1 MGDGGKGSAQRP
13 FDHQKFSDNF
23 EKIFG
28 KKTEYVGK
36 KINELVDE
44 EVMKMARDQD
54 KFKKEKDAQNNT

>member
-1 MGDGGKGSAQRP
+1 MSDGGKGSTQRP
-13 FDHQKFSDNF
+13 FDHKKFSDNF

-54 KFKKEKDAQNNT
+54 RFKKEKDAQNNT

>member
-1 MGDGGKGSAQRP
+1 MSDGGKGSAQRP

-28 KKTEYVGK
+28 KKTEYVSK

-54 KFKKEKDAQNNT
+54 KFKKEKQNG

>member
-1 MGDGGKGSAQRP
+1 MSDGGKGSAQRP
-13 FDHQKFSDNF
+13 FDHQKFSNNF

-28 KKTEYVGK
+28 KKTEYIGK

-54 KFKKEKDAQNNT
+54 KFKKEKQNG

>member
-13 FDHQKFSDNF
+13 FDHQKFSENF

-54 KFKKEKDAQNNT
+54 KFKKEKDVQNNT

>member
-1 MGDGGKGSAQRP
+1 MSDGGKGSAQRP

-28 KKTEYVGK
+28 KKTEYIGK

-54 KFKKEKDAQNNT
+54 KFKKEKQNG

>member
-13 FDHQKFSDNF
+13 FDHQKVSENF

-54 KFKKEKDAQNNT
+54 KFKKESK

>member
-1 MGDGGKGSAQRP
+1 MSDGGKGSAQRP

-28 KKTEYVGK
+28 KKTEYINK

-44 EVMKMARDQD
+44 KVTKMARDQD
-54 KFKKEKDAQNNT
+54 KFKKENK

>member
-1 MGDGGKGSAQRP
+1 MSDGGKGSAQRP
-13 FDHQKFSDNF
+13 FDHQKFSNNF

-28 KKTEYVGK
+28 KKTEYIGK

-54 KFKKEKDAQNNT
+54 KFKKEKQNE

>member
-1 MGDGGKGSAQRP
+1 MGEGGKGSAQRP
-13 FDHQKFSDNF
+13 FDHKKFSDNF

-44 EVMKMARDQD
+44 EVMKMSRDQH
-54 KFKKEKDAQNNT
+54 KFKKENK

>member
-1 MGDGGKGSAQRP
+1 MSDGGKGSAQRP

-28 KKTEYVGK
+28 KKTEYIGK

-54 KFKKEKDAQNNT
+54 KFKKEKDVQNNT

>member
-1 MGDGGKGSAQRP
+1 MSDGGKGSAQRP

-28 KKTEYVGK
+28 KKTEYIGK

-54 KFKKEKDAQNNT
+54 KFKKENK

>member
-1 MGDGGKGSAQRP
+1 MSDGGKGSAQRP

-28 KKTEYVGK
+28 KKTEYVSK

-54 KFKKEKDAQNNT
+54 KFKKEKQNE

>member
-1 MGDGGKGSAQRP
+1 MSDGGKGSAQRP
-13 FDHQKFSDNF
+13 FDHQKFSENF

-28 KKTEYVGK
+28 KKTEYAGK

-54 KFKKEKDAQNNT
+54 KFKKESK

>member
-1 MGDGGKGSAQRP
+1 MSDGGKGSAQRP

-28 KKTEYVGK
+28 KKTEYINK

-54 KFKKEKDAQNNT
+54 KFKKENK

>member
-13 FDHQKFSDNF
+13 FDHQKFSENF

-54 KFKKEKDAQNNT
+54 KFKKESK

>member
-1 MGDGGKGSAQRP
+1 MSDGGKGSTQRP

-28 KKTEYVGK
+28 KKTEYVSK

-54 KFKKEKDAQNNT
+54 KFKKEKQNE

>member
-1 MGDGGKGSAQRP
+1 MSDGGKGSAQRP

-28 KKTEYVGK
+28 EKTEYVGK

-54 KFKKEKDAQNNT
+54 KFKKESK

>member
-1 MGDGGKGSAQRP
+1 MSDGGKGSAQRP

-28 KKTEYVGK
+28 KKTEYVGR

-54 KFKKEKDAQNNT
+54 RFKKEKDVQNNT

>member
-54 KFKKEKDAQNNT
+54 KFKKESK

>member
-1 MGDGGKGSAQRP
+1 MSDGGKGSAQRP
-13 FDHQKFSDNF
+13 FDHQNFSDNF

-28 KKTEYVGK
+28 KKTEYIGK

-54 KFKKEKDAQNNT
+54 KFKKENK

>member
-1 MGDGGKGSAQRP
+1 MSDGGKGSAQRP

-28 KKTEYVGK
+28 KKTEYIGK

-44 EVMKMARDQD
+44 EVTKMARDQD
-54 KFKKEKDAQNNT
+54 KFKKENK

>member
-1 MGDGGKGSAQRP
+1 MSDGGKGSAQRP
-13 FDHQKFSDNF
+13 FDHQKFSNNF

-44 EVMKMARDQD
+44 EVIKMARDQD
-54 KFKKEKDAQNNT
+54 KFKKENK